1 MISIKSNK
9 SWKLNALLSNSNKPE
24 QSLLLTALSWPLGI
38 LKDLLNF
45 GGVEFA
51 RCCPSLFFLV
61 RINNNLFNVRN
72 RSLDASLT
80 TWYSESN
87 MLITVREYK
96 FSGNIFYCMYY
107 LRPLCTAPHC
117 FSFIHRALNFI
128 RLGSTVFS
136 AISSGTGHNIIWGP
150 SWSKLFVFIFSSFSI
165 LCKCPSITSQ
175 KFNLCLASGQE
186 KRLLRFA
193 FCEGR
198 ITNFF

>member
-1 MISIKSNK
+1 MKVERLAIQQQQARTKPTPNCPLLA
-9 SWKLNALLSNSNKPE
+9 SWDFKGFVKFWRRWICAMLS
-24 QSLLLTALSWPLGI
+24 
-38 LKDLLNF
+38 F
-45 GGVEFA
+45 F
-51 RCCPSLFFLV
+51 FFLV

-107 LRPLCTAPHC
+107 LRPLCTASHC

-198 ITNFF
+198 ITNYF